1 MKIRFLIYGLGGWC
15 LEIFWTGLGSLL
27 SGDMTLPGRTSI
39 WMFLIYGLAV
49 FIEPI
54 HEKLRGR
61 SVFIRG
67 GVYALTIY
75 FIEFTTGLTLKLLLG
90 TCPWSYS
97 GIPLSIY
104 GIITLSYLPV
114 WFLTGLLFERTHD
127 LLLQLKKIRPAAQ
140 S

>member
-27 SGDMTLPGRTSI
+27 TGDITLKARTSI

-49 FIEPI
+49 FIEPV

-61 SVFIRG
+61 SVFLRG
-67 GVYALTIY
+67 GVYTLIIY
-75 FIEFTTGLTLKLLLG
+75 FIEFTTGWTLKLLLG

-97 GIPLSIY
+97 GLPLSIC
-104 GIITLSYLPV
+104 GIITLSYWPA
-114 WFLTGLLFERTHD
+114 WFLAGLLFERTHD
-127 LLLQLKKIRPAAQ
+127 LLLELKKIRQALQ